1 MLNEIR
7 GLVFEEVQRPGTPLY
22 NIKAYLPVVE
32 AFGFSNTLRAATSGQ
47 AFPQCV
53 FDHWQLMESDPMDA
67 SSHSGKMVAG
77 IRTRMGLKEKTTHL
91 SNFEDKL

>member
-1 MLNEIR
+1 MYSVLNEIR

-53 FDHWQLMESDPMDA
+53 FDHWQL
-67 SSHSGKMVAG
+67 
-77 IRTRMGLKEKTTHL
+77 KEKTTHL